1 MRRFS
6 RGLIIWFNI
15 KYLNIMKNLNM
26 LPLIG
31 IILTF
36 CSCSQEQERDMPALN
51 KQTIGGYVQKGP
63 FLNGTSISVSEF
75 SEEWVPTGRNFST
88 QITDNKGTF
97 ELLNLTLIS
106 PYVELEADGFYYNE
120 VTDENATAQLTLYAL
135 SDLSD
140 TNSLNV
146 NVLTHLERN
155 RVKHLIAN
163 GLSFSEAKSQSQ
175 SEILSLFE
183 IDKEDVST
191 SELLDI
197 TKQGD
202 DNAILLAVSV
212 ILQGNLSVS
221 ELSELLANMST
232 DLREDGLLDN
242 PTLGSMLIDNARFLK
257 LEEIRQHLEDRYEVL
272 DMDVSIADFEKYVKA
287 FTENTDFVFTRYIE
301 YPAAGQHGLNIL
313 DREKTRYEAGDYSM
327 KAVLPEGTSL
337 KVKICGDN
345 WAYPALQNN
354 TGWERSDWNATEKSR
369 LFTSVRTGEIDFKIR
384 FRYQANNDASP
395 SDTTNTSS
403 NDTNLNKINVF
414 VYENDTQEPTWTK
427 EITIRP

>member
-1 MRRFS
+1 MRLLS

-26 LPLIG
+26 LTFIALI
-31 IILTF
+31 LLF

-51 KQTIGGYVQKGP
+51 MQTIGGYVQKGP

-97 ELLNLTLIS
+97 ELLNVTLIS

-221 ELSELLANMST
+221 ELSELLANIST

-242 PTLGSMLIDNARFLK
+242 PTLKSM
-257 LEEIRQHLEDRYEVL
+257 
-272 DMDVSIADFEKYVKA
+272 
-287 FTENTDFVFTRYIE
+287 
-301 YPAAGQHGLNIL
+301 
-313 DREKTRYEAGDYSM
+313 
-327 KAVLPEGTSL
+327 
-337 KVKICGDN
+337 
-345 WAYPALQNN
+345 
-354 TGWERSDWNATEKSR
+354 
-369 LFTSVRTGEIDFKIR
+369 
-384 FRYQANNDASP
+384 
-395 SDTTNTSS
+395 
-403 NDTNLNKINVF
+403 
-414 VYENDTQEPTWTK
+414 
-427 EITIRP
+427 